1 MDAFPNGRER
11 GGALW
16 AIDNR
21 RSIRKFQNTP
31 LPRACVLEIL
41 QCALKA
47 PSSKNRQPW
56 KFVVVEGRAREE
68 MLRAF
73 EQGLNREEASPLL
86 PDSNIHLPAAKH
98 TLKILR
104 QAPVVIFVVN
114 PLGKP
119 LGASLTAEER
129 VYEICNTQS
138 VAAAIENMLLAAT
151 EMGVGSLWVCDI
163 YFAYA
168 ELCAWLRP
176 EGELLAAVALGYPDE
191 APAPRPR
198 RGIEDAVVWKS

>member
-1 MDAFPNGRER
+1 MGAFPNGRER

-21 RSIRKFQNTP
+21 RSIRKFQDTP
-31 LPRACVLEIL
+31 LPMACVLEIL

-56 KFVVVEGRAREE
+56 KFVVVEGRAKEE

-73 EQGLNREEASPLL
+73 ERGLSREEASPLL

-151 EMGVGSLWVCDI
+151 EMGVGSPCG
-163 YFAYA
+163 FATFT
-168 ELCAWLRP
+168 LPMRNCARGCVP
-176 EGELLAAVALGYPDE
+176 KENFS
-191 APAPRPR
+191 PRWPWAIRTKPPR
-198 RGIEDAVVWKS
+198 RGRAGA